1 MNSSPDTDLDLIAR
15 VKDSA
20 DSAAWAEF
28 LAIYRPVVYR
38 LARKRGLQHSDAEDL
53 AQQVFL
59 SIARAIEGWEAT
71 PDRPGFRAWLYKIA
85 HNAIL
90 NSLSRRR
97 PDTGSGST
105 TVWSALE
112 EFPAD
117 DAFNTQ
123 LTLEARRQVFR
134 WAATEILPE
143 FSEPTW
149 RIFWETAVTGR
160 SVQEIAAKEN
170 VSVGA
175 VYMARF
181 RVMQRLKEKV
191 TEATEGWT

>member
-1 MNSSPDTDLDLIAR
+1 MNSSTDTDLDLIAR

-20 DSAAWAEF
+20 DSPAWAEF

-85 HNAIL
+85 RNAIHNA
-90 NSLSRRR
+90 LSRRR
-97 PDTGSGST
+97 PDIGSGST
-105 TVWSALE
+105 TVWSELQ

-123 LTLEARRQVFR
+123 ITLEARRQAFR
-134 WAATEILPE
+134 WAATEIRPE
-143 FSEPTW
+143 FSEVTW
-149 RIFWETAVTGR
+149 RLFWETAVTGHPM
-160 SVQEIAAKEN
+160 QEVATKEN
-170 VSVGA
+170 ISVGA

-191 TEATEGWT
+191 TEATAEWQ